1 MSLAQRNLT
10 ISFVMSLSTILPLS
24 LWGAADSRDAA
35 LDYVSEAFAE
45 AVLDG
50 VEVEAVA
57 EAAIATALRELVA
70 AHGEESVAR
79 IAQTYPDRVRGGEF
93 TARLR
98 Q

>member
-1 MSLAQRNLT
+1 MQFLGS
-10 ISFVMSLSTILPLS
+10 
-24 LWGAADSRDAA
+24 ADARIVA

-50 VEVEAVA
+50 VEAEAFA

-70 AHGEESVAR
+70 AYGEDRVAE
-79 IAQTYPDRVRGGEF
+79 IVGTFPDRLRAGEF

>member
-1 MSLAQRNLT
+1 
-10 ISFVMSLSTILPLS
+10 MSLSIGFPLRQ
-24 LWGAADSRDAA
+24 LDAADARAAA

-50 VEVEAVA
+50 VDVEAFA

-70 AHGEESVAR
+70 AHGEERVAD
-79 IAQTYPDRVRGGEF
+79 IVQTWPERLRAGEF
-93 TARLR
+93 SSRPR

>member
-1 MSLAQRNLT
+1 
-10 ISFVMSLSTILPLS
+10 MSLSTAIS
-24 LWGAADSRDAA
+24 LHLLGSSESRIAA

-50 VEVEAVA
+50 VEVEAFA

-70 AHGEESVAR
+70 AHGEERVAE
-79 IAQTYPDRVRGGEF
+79 IVQSFPERVRAGEF
-93 TARLR
+93 SLRLR

>member
-1 MSLAQRNLT
+1 MSLATDN
-10 ISFVMSLSTILPLS
+10 SLHLLGS
-24 LWGAADSRDAA
+24 AESRVAA

-50 VEVEAVA
+50 VEVEAFA

-70 AHGEESVAR
+70 AHGEEWVAEIVQAIPER
-79 IAQTYPDRVRGGEF
+79 LRAGEF
-93 TARLR
+93 SSRLR

>member
-1 MSLAQRNLT
+1 
-10 ISFVMSLSTILPLS
+10 MSLSTGFPLKQ
-24 LWGAADSRDAA
+24 LDATDARVTA

-50 VEVEAVA
+50 VDVEAFA

-70 AHGEESVAR
+70 AHGEERVAE
-79 IAQTYPDRVRGGEF
+79 IVQTWPERLRAGEF
-93 TARLR
+93 SSRPR

>member
-1 MSLAQRNLT
+1 MSFSTA
-10 ISFVMSLSTILPLS
+10 ISLQLL
-24 LWGAADSRDAA
+24 DSSESSIAA

-50 VEVEAVA
+50 VEIEAVA

-70 AHGEESVAR
+70 AHGEERVA
-79 IAQTYPDRVRGGEF
+79 AVVQSFPDRVRSGEF
-93 TARLR
+93 SMRLR

>member
-1 MSLAQRNLT
+1 MSLAMG
-10 ISFVMSLSTILPLS
+10 VPLHM
-24 LWGAADSRDAA
+24 LDAAEARMAA

-50 VEVEAVA
+50 VEVEAFA

-70 AHGEESVAR
+70 AHGEERVASVV
-79 IAQTYPDRVRGGEF
+79 QTWPERVRAGEF
-93 TARLR
+93 SLRLR

>member
-1 MSLAQRNLT
+1 
-10 ISFVMSLSTILPLS
+10 MSLSTAIS
-24 LWGAADSRDAA
+24 LHLLGSSKSRIAA

-50 VEVEAVA
+50 VEAEAFA

-70 AHGEESVAR
+70 AHGEERVAD
-79 IAQTYPDRVRGGEF
+79 IVQSFPERVRAGEF
-93 TARLR
+93 SSRLH

>member
-1 MSLAQRNLT
+1 
-10 ISFVMSLSTILPLS
+10 MSLSTDTALPFL
-24 LWGAADSRDAA
+24 GFADSRCAA

-50 VEVEAVA
+50 IEAEAFA

-70 AHGEESVAR
+70 AHGEERVAE
-79 IAQTYPDRVRGGEF
+79 IVATIPDRLRAGEF
-93 TARLR
+93 SLRLR

>member
-1 MSLAQRNLT
+1 
-10 ISFVMSLSTILPLS
+10 MSLSTTIPLS
-24 LWGAADSRDAA
+24 VWGSAESRVAA

-50 VEVEAVA
+50 VEVEAFA

-70 AHGEESVAR
+70 AHGEENVAR
-79 IAQTYPDRVRGGEF
+79 IAQSLPERLRAGEF
-93 TARLR
+93 SCRIR

>member
-1 MSLAQRNLT
+1 
-10 ISFVMSLSTILPLS
+10 MSLSTALS
-24 LWGAADSRDAA
+24 MHLLSASEARVTA

-50 VEVEAVA
+50 VEVEAFA

-70 AHGEESVAR
+70 AHGEELVAEVV
-79 IAQTYPDRVRGGEF
+79 QTWPERLRAGEF
-93 TARLR
+93 SSRLR

>member
-1 MSLAQRNLT
+1 
-10 ISFVMSLSTILPLS
+10 MSLSTVFSMQQLD
-24 LWGAADSRDAA
+24 AAEERAAA

-50 VEVEAVA
+50 VEVEAFA

-70 AHGEESVAR
+70 AHGEERVANM
-79 IAQTYPDRVRGGEF
+79 AQGWPDRLRAGEF
-93 TARLR
+93 STRLK

>member
-1 MSLAQRNLT
+1 MSPAT
-10 ISFVMSLSTILPLS
+10 DISLHLL
-24 LWGAADSRDAA
+24 DSAESRVAA

-50 VEVEAVA
+50 VDVEAFA

-70 AHGEESVAR
+70 AHGEERVAEIVQAIPER
-79 IAQTYPDRVRGGEF
+79 LRAGEF
-93 TARLR
+93 SSRPR